1 MEWERGGRGKER
13 EGEGKEREGKGEGE
27 GKEREGKG
35 EGGRVREREGITHDS
50 SCITV
55 SPSPTT
61 LQQGVPCDLRMWLSQ
76 TLDELHK
83 PQSKLMCLASGFSG
97 QPHKNELCSV

>member
-13 EGEGKEREGKGEGE
+13 EGEGKEREGKGA
-27 GKEREGKG
+27 
-35 EGGRVREREGITHDS
+35 GGRGREREGITHDS
-50 SCITV
+50 SCIKV

-76 TLDELHK
+76 TLDELHN